1 MPRPI
6 TSGPIQWLLSLI
18 FIVQMYLSMLVLGI
32 VYLPYALLNRDGAV
46 AACHAFCAWV
56 RFSLRIICG
65 LRTEIRGEVPQGEV
79 LIAPKHQSF
88 LDIILIYG
96 ALPRAKFIM
105 KAELR
110 FAPIL
115 GWYALRIG
123 CVPVNRGK
131 RGVAITQMMA
141 EVKSGLARPGQLII
155 YPQGT
160 RVAPGEALPY
170 KIGTAALYSQLGQ
183 PCVPVGTNVGL
194 FWPKRGILRH
204 RGLGVVDFLPAIPP
218 GLSNTAF
225 MSLLEAQVEAS
236 SNALMQEAGY
246 P

>member
-1 MPRPI
+1 MQKPL
-6 TSGPIQWLLSLI
+6 QCLLSLL
-18 FIVQMYLSMLVLGI
+18 FIVQMYLAMLVVGLA
-32 VYLPYALLNRDGAV
+32 YLPYALINRDGAV

-56 RFSLRIICG
+56 RFSLRVICG
-65 LRTEIRGEVPQGEV
+65 LRSEIRGEVPQGEV

-131 RGVAITQMMA
+131 RGAAITQMMA
-141 EVKSGLARPGQLII
+141 DVKSGLARPGQLII

-160 RVAPGEALPY
+160 RVAPGEVLPY

-204 RGLGVVDFLPAIPP
+204 RGLAVVDFLPAIPP
-218 GLSNTAF
+218 GLGNAEF
-225 MSLLEAQVEAS
+225 MELLEAQVEAS
-236 SNALMQEAGY
+236 SNALMAEAGY
-246 P
+246 K

>member
-1 MPRPI
+1 MPKPV
-6 TSGPIQWLLSLI
+6 QWLLSLI
-18 FIVQMYLSMLVLGI
+18 FIVQMYLAMAVIGLLW
-32 VYLPYALLNRDGAV
+32 LPYALYSRDGAV
-46 AACHAFCAWV
+46 SACHAFCRWV
-56 RFSLRIICG
+56 RLTLRLLCG
-65 LRTEIRGEVPQGEV
+65 LRTDVRGMVPVGEE

-131 RGVAITQMMA
+131 RGAAITKMMRD
-141 EVKSGLARPGQLII
+141 VKSGQADPGQLII

-160 RVAPGEALPY
+160 RVAPGAYLPY
-170 KIGTAALYSQLGQ
+170 KVGTAALYAQLGQ
-183 PCVPVGTNVGL
+183 PCVPVAANVGV
-194 FWPKRGILRH
+194 FWPKRGITRH
-204 RGLGVVDFLPAIPP
+204 PGLAVVEFLPAIPP
-218 GLSNTAF
+218 GLANTEFMAKLEEAVETASNT
-225 MSLLEAQVEAS
+225 LLA
-236 SNALMQEAGY
+236 EAGFQA
-246 P
+246 